1 MQICYGAAFG
11 GPGSKGSEGSA
22 CLWQAGSKGMVSPS
36 AMSIKTALRDFPL
49 RTVILSHRRRILVR
63 GALGINGIK
72 YQSAG
77 RVQKVQRVV
86 VSPYRA
92 MNFRCRLQR
101 FSLRSSIDT
110 SAEGAYLASAAIL
123 YNYPGRSP
131 QTACKAKPITGRTL
145 GAQGRQP
152 RRRHQPSAAQR
163 LSTFGNTA
171 KRQ

>member
-1 MQICYGAAFG
+1 MQICYGAAFS

-49 RTVILSHRRRILVR
+49 RTVILRRRRRILVR
-63 GALGINGIK
+63 GALGINSIK

-77 RVQKVQRVV
+77 RVQRVV

-110 SAEGAYLASAAIL
+110 GAEGAYLASAAIL

-163 LSTFGNTA
+163 LSTFGNTT